1 MSSRV
6 ADDYVLVD
14 LDKGRV
20 LRRGEI
26 DFGPLPGANGEF
38 SPDGRRVAVTQ
49 GSRVRVMDVASGDW
63 LGPAVL
69 ARINTISY
77 APDGST
83 FATAG
88 QDGAVSL
95 WDGNTGSLLGTVVPG
110 AFEPDLWAHFLPD
123 GHTVLIATFVGD
135 VYTWDTR
142 PAHWV
147 DFACQVVGRNFT
159 TEEWNAVFD
168 DRPYRKTCPDN

>member
-1 MSSRV
+1 M
-6 ADDYVLVD
+6 
-14 LDKGRV
+14 K
-20 LRRGEI
+20 I

-49 GSRVRVMDVASGDW
+49 GRRVRVMDVASGDW
-63 LGPAVL
+63 LGPPVL

-83 FATAG
+83 FATG
-88 QDGAVSL
+88 GTDGAVSL

-123 GHTVLIATFVGD
+123 GHTVLIATLGGD

-142 PAHWV
+142 PEHWSISP
-147 DFACQVVGRNFT
+147 ARSWGETSRPRNGT
-159 TEEWNAVFD
+159 RSSTIARIARRARIID
-168 DRPYRKTCPDN
+168 SRA